1 MHIIP
6 TIFYNITIWVST
18 CIFYELIFY
27 VNDFMSQALQHWLRG
42 IFEHQC
48 WTKRRLGSLRPRSHW
63 KENKLKENPESLPN
77 MWSSLRLGYL
87 LSSPSGRKRE
97 KINHMFDS
105 GKFFVISSLVFQF
118 LGGLIPTQIMD
129 ETAWRSHKK
138 LMLKTK
144 TQRISFLYLNLR
156 SSEIHLFYNLGDF
169 YWHFL
174 EILWLF
180 IFLFL
185 YSMFDP

>member
-1 MHIIP
+1 MSEILMR
-6 TIFYNITIWVST
+6 FWVST

-27 VNDFMSQALQHWLRG
+27 VNDFMSQAL
-42 IFEHQC
+42 QC

-129 ETAWRSHKK
+129 ETAEPQETDVEDQDTKNFFSIFKFKK
-138 LMLKTK
+138 F
-144 TQRISFLYLNLR
+144 RNSF
-156 SSEIHLFYNLGDF
+156 
-169 YWHFL
+169 
-174 EILWLF
+174 IL
-180 IFLFL
+180 
-185 YSMFDP
+185 